1 MILGLTPFIGNLGTI
16 LAMSPLVLLND
27 LVGWRCAFMS
37 MSGIALLLGLIEGI
51 KEKWVTMSVVNF
63 SGFYTSSYY
72 P

>member
-1 MILGLTPFIGNLGTI
+1 
-16 LAMSPLVLLND
+16 MSPLVLLND
-27 LVGWRCAFMS
+27 LVGWRCAFMR